1 MFDVAVFR
9 STSERAVAREVEYG
23 PKKFRR
29 DTGVSRET
37 SDRLETFVALLRR
50 WNPRINLI
58 AKSTLP
64 DLWRRHLLDSAQLAP
79 LLPAR
84 AQSLID
90 IGSGAG
96 FPGLVLSIMGVV
108 PDVHLVEADSRKA
121 VFLHEA
127 ARVTGASATVHA
139 HRLEQLRLGK
149 FDVIAARAFA
159 PLDVLLDAAA
169 RLTAVH
175 TIFLLHKGK
184 NLADELTAARK
195 RWKMHERI
203 VPSRSD
209 RNASILILA
218 EVIPV
223 HATG

>member
-1 MFDVAVFR
+1 MSRKA
-9 STSERAVAREVEYG
+9 EYG
-23 PKKFRR
+23 PEEFRR

-37 SDRLETFVALLRR
+37 SDRLETFVALLRH
-50 WNPRINLI
+50 WNPRINLV

-64 DLWRRHLLDSAQLAP
+64 DLWRRHVLDSAQLAP
-79 LLPAR
+79 LVPAR

-90 IGSGAG
+90 LGSGAG
-96 FPGLVLSIMGVV
+96 FPGLVLSIMGIV
-108 PDVHLVEADSRKA
+108 PDVHLVEADSRKT
-121 VFLHEA
+121 VFLREA

-139 HRLEQLRLGK
+139 HRLEQLHAGT

-169 RLTAVH
+169 RFTASD
-175 TIFLLHKGK
+175 TIFLLLKGK
-184 NLADELTAARK
+184 NLADELTAVRK
-195 RWKMHERI
+195 RWRMNERI